1 MKRLVTVMMVT
12 AFCCCNCV
20 VIATFFL
27 MYIKEISKKLRFV
40 SIPFICNGYLVA
52 ETSIPEIKHHTQR
65 VGEIRFITLAAP
77 EELTLQALSP
87 DYRVFIDRL

>member
-1 MKRLVTVMMVT
+1 
-12 AFCCCNCV
+12 
-20 VIATFFL
+20 

-52 ETSIPEIKHHTQR
+52 ETSIPEIKNWRTQR
-65 VGEIRFITLAAP
+65 IGELGFITPAGP

-87 DYRVFIDRL
+87 EQRGYRVFIDRL